1 MTDLKSPLP
10 DEDVEEINTEIILK
24 LVDAIQPFGHMLED
38 KYGTQISMSL
48 CLMSIADFCVRS
60 HLVAGMG
67 KETIKELL
75 CGLIDDMEETH

>member
-10 DEDVEEINTEIILK
+10 DEVVEEINTEIILK
-24 LVDAIQPFGHMLED
+24 LVGAIQPVGSMLED
-38 KYGTQISMSL
+38 KYGAQLSISL
-48 CLMSIADFCVRS
+48 CLMSMADFCVRS
-60 HLVAGMG
+60 HLVAGME